1 MNGGLDYHGYAS
13 VCTLWNAFNIPGWE
27 KMDYLTKESSIL
39 DIIKNRDQS
48 KLRVL
53 LLNDRPYY
61 NKENLY
67 LSPVMTLF
75 NYFRTLNFFQII
87 SWAFWILFL
96 HYIHL
101 KIKSNLSV
109 SPYYTP
115 SHIISGLGI
124 LSSVFLISLGLIY
137 YFRIQNV
144 EGFTE
149 IYAEYSRILLI
160 VGTALFLFAGFA
172 VKITFS
178 AKMDNG
184 LKP

>member
-27 KMDYLTKESSIL
+27 KMDYLTKEASIL

-61 NKENLY
+61 KKENLY
-67 LSPVMTLF
+67 LSPIMTIF
-75 NYFRTLNFFQII
+75 NYFRTLNFLQII

-96 HYIHL
+96 NYIHL
-101 KIKSNLSV
+101 KIKSNLSF
-109 SPYYTP
+109 SPFYTP
-115 SHIISGLGI
+115 SRIISVLGI
-124 LSSVFLISLGLIY
+124 LGSIFLISLGLIY

-144 EGFTE
+144 AGFTE

-160 VGTALFLFAGFA
+160 AGMVLLLFAALATRF
-172 VKITFS
+172 TFS
-178 AKMDNG
+178 TKNG
-184 LKP
+184 